1 MNALD
6 KLILDAVRCVRCG
19 ARYGECDCWS
29 SREATKPARRR
40 FDQERRSPSLAT
52 RRKQM
57 LPQEKEKESE
67 SAPRIPGAFRP
78 GDPIPEQPTMPGA
91 TGKTVD
97 DEPDHDK
104 ARETELAAGRPATAV
119 EPMKSTDLKRTD
131 KPTET
136 DRPGEKD
143 KPDYHGK
150 VRATRDDSH
159 KSHR

>member
-1 MNALD
+1 M
-6 KLILDAVRCVRCG
+6 
-19 ARYGECDCWS
+19 
-29 SREATKPARRR
+29 
-40 FDQERRSPSLAT
+40 
-52 RRKQM
+52 
-57 LPQEKEKESE
+57 PQEKENEP
-67 SAPRIPGAFRP
+67 PRIPGAFRP

-104 ARETELAAGRPATAV
+104 AREQERVGESAQASATAV
-119 EPMKSTDLKRTD
+119 DPMKSTDLKGTD

-150 VRATRDDSH
+150 VRATRDDHH